1 MLFRSVVVIFKKY
14 SGLFYLLAASV
25 ILLLMTVVVLTV
37 PAQAQ
42 DEGEISLDPVEGK
55 LGDKIYVSGNGF
67 DAGAYLYLYFSIDKA
82 NLGNSI
88 DGTVTRYKLLERN
101 VRTTE
106 ETDPLPGEFD
116 TYFMIPDILDDGK
129 DIEDVHGGEYYVYVT
144 YRADKKIIGL
154 AALDVYPGEI
164 ELTPQ
169 EGTVDSY
176 IVIDGQ
182 GLRPEQRIA
191 IEYDGKE
198 VVITSGDSITNGDG
212 AFSSTI
218 AVPEV
223 PAGEHIVTAV
233 DESGNRPEAEFMVI
247 PQIFLSPA
255 SQNIDAVVEVRGN
268 GFGDREF
275 VTVTLDGTAVVTT
288 PVSLHTTGSGSLGGS
303 FEVPQRP
310 TFADGRLV
318 SVQVRDESD
327 NTAEA
332 ELNVLPIPASIN
344 ITPPTSPASPGHVG
358 MELTVSGI
366 WFVPSA
372 KINITYSDDRNA
384 TVATTTALDSRNF
397 SATFTVPPS
406 VPGNHDVI
414 ASDGTHSVSAV
425 FNMESEKP
433 LTPVPGSPTAVA
445 AVEPGTSFD
454 WGSVSD
460 PSGIT
465 YVLQIAADSA
475 FATVVIEKTELADS
489 EYTPTAEE
497 QLNLIKKE
505 TPYYWR
511 VKAVDGTFTESY
523 WTVASPFYIGSRQGP
538 LLPGWMKY
546 LWIGLGCGLAAFFV
560 IRMRRKQT

>member
-1 MLFRSVVVIFKKY
+1 MLFRSVVVSFAKY
-14 SGLFYLLAASV
+14 GLFYRLAASV
-25 ILLLMTVVVLTV
+25 ILFLMALVVLTV

-67 DAGAYLYLYFSIDKA
+67 DAGAYLYLYFSIDKV
-82 NLGNSI
+82 NLGSNI
-88 DGTVTRYKLLERN
+88 DGKVTRYKLLERN
-101 VRTTE
+101 IRTTE

-129 DIEDVHGGEYYVYVT
+129 DIEDVHGGEYYIYVT
-144 YRADKKIIGL
+144 YRTDKEIIGL

-164 ELTPQ
+164 ELTPE

-176 IVIDGQ
+176 IIICGQ

-191 IEYDGKE
+191 IECDGEE
-198 VVITSGDSITNGDG
+198 VAIINGDSITNGDG

-233 DESGNRPEAEFMVI
+233 DESGNRPEAEFRVI

-268 GFGDREF
+268 GFGAREF
-275 VTVTLDGTAVVTT
+275 VTVTLDGTTVVTV
-288 PVSLHTTGSGSLGGS
+288 PVSLHATGSGTIGGS
-303 FEVPQRP
+303 FKVPQRP
-310 TFADGRLV
+310 AFADGRLV

-332 ELNVLPIPASIN
+332 ELNVLPIPARIN
-344 ITPPTSPASPGHVG
+344 ITPPTGLASPGHVG

-366 WFVPSA
+366 WFVPNA
-372 KINITYSDDRNA
+372 TIDITYGDDVNVP
-384 TVATTTALDSRNF
+384 VAATTALDSRNF

-425 FNMESEKP
+425 FNMESERP
-433 LTPVPGSPTAVA
+433 LTPIPIAPTAVA

-460 PSGIT
+460 PSGVT
-465 YVLQIAADSA
+465 YVLQVAADSN

-489 EYTPTAEE
+489 EYTPTGEE
-497 QLNLIKKE
+497 QLKLIKKE

-523 WTVASPFYIGSRQGP
+523 WTVASPFYIGSQQGS
-538 LLPGWMKY
+538 LLPSWMKY